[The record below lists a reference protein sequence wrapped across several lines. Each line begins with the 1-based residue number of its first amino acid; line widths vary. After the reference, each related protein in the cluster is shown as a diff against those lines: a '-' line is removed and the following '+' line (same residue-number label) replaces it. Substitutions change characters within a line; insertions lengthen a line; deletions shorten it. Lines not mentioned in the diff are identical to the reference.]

1 MRKGRFNVMPSAD
14 SNGKVD
20 IWHVDN
26 VQGADINEAV
36 YAVFCVVAQAVLDR
50 STCFISGDHTAA
62 EIAGSLGGKFVKAL
76 VPLTYEHNTMAPET
90 VIRVGGNTYDRHGVL
105 FECRFK
111 TKEVFKQMAE
121 WEGVMNLSSKKYH
134 RFGCECRDS
143 SFCRE
148 PLKPY
153 TRCHQPKAANPY
165 SAAANATRINKKFSV
180 IGPMSEAL
188 GSEGMKRALSVLTAV
203 KSIGKQHGP
212 QMQSV
217 SKELLMRKLWRDYGK
232 CEPLQR
238 RMAWLKGE
246 MEAMASDGREKDDRY
261 KGLRD
266 ELRDI
271 EGRIPLLQRPMPFDA
286 RDFQYGPECWKQV
299 DTAYAKEL
307 MAYFRQVL
315 DDSKKPE
322 WPANGDMVKMKNQ
335 NYAKKWQGKLKAL
348 SMYGRLDLYSDRI
361 NWSVEVCTTKGK
373 RKSTFLN
380 VDALEPWTEPD
391 KKAVVSKKEKA
402 DRKSKD
408 APAVKHEPTLEEM
421 VCAAIRR
428 EMGIAA

>member
-1 MRKGRFNVMPSAD
+1 MRQGRFNVMHSAD
-14 SNGKVD
+14 SNGNVD
-20 IWHVDN
+20 IWYVND
-26 VQGADINEAV
+26 VQSADINDAV
-36 YAVFCVVAQAVLDR
+36 YAAFCVVAQAVLDR

-62 EIAGSLGGKFVKAL
+62 EIAGSLGGKFVKAML
-76 VPLTYEHNTMAPET
+76 PLTYEHNTMAPET
-90 VIRVGGNTYDRHGVL
+90 VIRVGDNTYDRHGVL
-105 FECRFK
+105 YFCRFL
-111 TKEVFKQMAE
+111 TEDVFQNMAE
-121 WEGVMNLSSKKYH
+121 WEGVMNLSPKKYH
-134 RFGCECRDS
+134 RFGCECKDD

-153 TRCHQPKAANPY
+153 TRCHQTKATNPY
-165 SAAANATRINKKFSV
+165 SAAAYATRINKKFAV

-212 QMQSV
+212 QMQSL
-217 SKELLMRKLWRDYGK
+217 SRELLMRKLWRDYGK
-232 CEPLQR
+232 CESLQR

-246 MEAMASDGREKDDRY
+246 MEAMASEGREKDDRY
-261 KGLRD
+261 KKMKD
-266 ELRDI
+266 ELCDI
-271 EGRIPLLQRPMPFDA
+271 EGRIPVLKRPISFDA
-286 RDFQYGPECWKQV
+286 KDFQYGPECWKQV

-322 WPANGDMVKMKNQ
+322 WPANGDMVRMKNQ

-348 SMYGRLDLYSDRI
+348 SMYGRLDYYWDRI

-373 RKSTFLN
+373 WSSIFLD

-391 KKAVVSKKEKA
+391 KKATVPKKEKA
-402 DRKSKD
+402 VKKSKD
-408 APAVKHEPTLEEM
+408 APAAKHEPTLEEM